1 MLSTEIEGLIST
13 SLNIDEAIKLA
24 EAIAFYVSIS
34 KIEDDLSPH
43 LESLSNKFTALVL
56 QIPLNRSTD
65 VEERANTLILSI
77 DPSQGIDIDHHPLR

>member
-24 EAIAFYVSIS
+24 EAIAFYVSAS
-34 KIEDDLSPH
+34 KIEGDLSPH

-56 QIPLNRSTD
+56 QVPLNRSRD
-65 VEERANTLILSI
+65 EDERANTLILSI
-77 DPSQGIDIDHHPLR
+77 DPSQGIDL